1 MSLIHEIGKSLT
13 DEKIYPAE
21 QVAAVF
27 TLHPSKSFIQD
38 VNALLHKFHRK
49 KDSDKLMQEY
59 YGKMYASWKEYFH
72 PCKDQ
77 KVVFLMLVNLPERLI
92 ILTQDGSQVTSED
105 GVRKTV
111 TPVNYYILYS
121 LHF

>member
-1 MSLIHEIGKSLT
+1 MSLIREIGKSLT
-13 DEKIYPAE
+13 DEKIYPAK

-27 TLHPSKSFIQD
+27 KLHPSKSFIQD

-49 KDSDKLMQEY
+49 KDRDKLMQEY

-77 KVVFLMLVNLPERLI
+77 KVVFLMLINLPERLI

-105 GVRKTV
+105 GVRKYNNT
-111 TPVNYYILYS
+111 IYS